1 MKEQDTYEKYASF
14 LTSLDCNEP
23 QSQQLTLQT
32 LEATCED
39 SILYFRPEVEF
50 CLNSGKPSQALKMY
64 RF

>member
-14 LTSLDCNEP
+14 LTSLDCIEP

-39 SILYFRPEVEF
+39 SILYFALEWISASTPGSRRRP
-50 CLNSGKPSQALKMY
+50 
-64 RF
+64 

>member
-14 LTSLDCNEP
+14 LTSLDCIEP

-39 SILYFRPEVEF
+39 SILYFVPEWKSASTPGSRRRP
-50 CLNSGKPSQALKMY
+50 
-64 RF
+64 